1 MFDTGPLF
9 PANYNSTADI
19 VINQG
24 GTDSGKTYT
33 LIQIAAFICATHPAT
48 PVDPIFSV
56 ISASVPNSKKGA
68 YRIFESIST
77 NPYIAKRITH
87 WDKTNRVITF
97 KTGWILEFLG
107 VTTEQ
112 NAKQGKRQ
120 FAFMNETDG
129 IPWPIFWQYAKRT
142 RQRVYVDYNPS
153 APFWAHDKLINTL
166 PEANDLNA
174 VVQLIISDHR
184 HNPFL
189 SQRDHDKTENIKD
202 IELWKV
208 YARGMTG
215 NLMGMIFNDWTMIP
229 DEEFPRNEGERFGGL
244 DFGYTNDPT
253 AGLDI
258 VVKGTDVYIHEMC
271 YEPDIPEAGIME
283 LYKARG
289 YTNEIVYCERDV
301 TLLRGLKKAGLR
313 VKPALKGPGSVMSGI
328 MMIRKQYKVFYT
340 ASSQNIAFE
349 LKRYMYEKDI
359 ATGRYTNTPIDQF
372 NHLMDAFRYGLYTK
386 YFKKN
391 NKI

>member
-9 PANYNSTADI
+9 PANYNSTADVI
-19 VINQG
+19 INQG
-24 GTDSGKTYT
+24 GTDSGKTYA
-33 LIQIAAFICATHPAT
+33 LIQMAAFICATHPAT
-48 PVDPIFSV
+48 PVDPVFSV
-56 ISASVPNSKKGA
+56 VSASVPDSKKGA
-68 YRIFESIST
+68 YRIFESIAT
-77 NPYIAKRITH
+77 NPHVAKQIAH
-87 WDKTNRVITF
+87 WDKGNRVVIF
-97 KTGWILEFLG
+97 RTGWILEFLG
-107 VTTEQ
+107 VTNEQ

-120 FAFMNETDG
+120 FMIMNEADG

-142 RQRVYVDYNPS
+142 RQRVYIDYNPS

-174 VVQLIISDHR
+174 KVKLIISDHR

-189 SQRDHDKTENIKD
+189 SQRDHERTENIKD
-202 IELWKV
+202 AELWKV

-215 NLMGMIFNDWTMIP
+215 NISGTIFSDWTMIP
-229 DEEFPRNEGERFGGL
+229 DEEFPRTGGERFGGL

-258 VVKGTDVYIHEMC
+258 VVMGANVYIHEMC
-271 YEPDIPEAGIME
+271 YEPDISEAGITT
-283 LYKARG
+283 LYRARG
-289 YTNEIVYCERDV
+289 YTDEAVYCERDI
-301 TLLRGLKKAGLR
+301 TLLRGLKKAGLK
-313 VKPALKGPGSVMSGI
+313 VVPALKGPGSVMAGI

-340 ASSQNIAFE
+340 ASSQNITFE
-349 LKRYMYEKDI
+349 LKRYMYEKDV

-386 YFKKN
+386 YVRKK
-391 NKI
+391 